1 MLSALKP
8 RRPAND
14 PVPIYLILAAGQ
26 AFFFSLIFMVN
37 LIYQAT
43 VVGLNPLQKVL
54 VGTVLSPI
62 VFLYQRL
69 IVGDSGVAEV
79 EPKIVD

>member
-1 MLSALKP
+1 MSALKP

-26 AFFFSLIFMVN
+26 AFFFALLFTVT

-43 VVGLNPLQKVL
+43 VVGLNPLQMVL

-62 VFLYQRL
+62 AFLYQRL